1 MPTESTQP
9 AGNPASG
16 ENIEE
21 IYQTIARK
29 VKEGSCV
36 LFIGP
41 AAMLAKNSTGS
52 WQPLTDLC
60 AQYLLK
66 KYNLSL
72 EPGETASLPFVTSLL
87 RIRNLSTDS
96 VLQDDVAGFYKSQAD
111 KAEFHPMLEALTDL
125 RFRIIINT
133 TPDNFITRFY
143 DEIARAYQTD
153 FYNWYKPA
161 PGFNYDFEK
170 NPQVLIYNL
179 FGYYDKPESLVL
191 TYKHQL
197 SYIKK
202 IVSEQQNERLP
213 DALTNAFKDFRYH
226 LFLGFDFED
235 WSLRLLLDTLYK
247 NVRDNIQPYSY
258 PASGGAETGADIRVF
273 FQGEFSMQFPSVDM
287 VTFVNNLVE
296 QYKNLD
302 NQPIGSSNEQPRAQA
317 LILHNAS
324 ADNDGAELLAKYLR
338 TINLKVVTL
347 ADAVGQGDVQAWI
360 RQTLDQSQVVL
371 PLLTVDFFDAAGNP
385 SLPLLDDIIRR
396 NNPRKQ
402 FLVMPIL
409 LKPVSLDGPIGQLDS
424 LRPLDRQP
432 VLGNGQE
439 NKYMAEITDG
449 LKRYVD
455 KLPPRS

>member
-1 MPTESTQP
+1 
-9 AGNPASG
+9 
-16 ENIEE
+16 
-21 IYQTIARK
+21 
-29 VKEGSCV
+29 
-36 LFIGP
+36 
-41 AAMLAKNSTGS
+41 
-52 WQPLTDLC
+52 
-60 AQYLLK
+60 
-66 KYNLSL
+66 
-72 EPGETASLPFVTSLL
+72 
-87 RIRNLSTDS
+87 
-96 VLQDDVAGFYKSQAD
+96 
-111 KAEFHPMLEALTDL
+111 
-125 RFRIIINT
+125 
-133 TPDNFITRFY
+133 
-143 DEIARAYQTD
+143 
-153 FYNWYKPA
+153 
-161 PGFNYDFEK
+161 
-170 NPQVLIYNL
+170 
-179 FGYYDKPESLVL
+179 
-191 TYKHQL
+191 
-197 SYIKK
+197 
-202 IVSEQQNERLP
+202 
-213 DALTNAFKDFRYH
+213 
-226 LFLGFDFED
+226 
-235 WSLRLLLDTLYK
+235 
-247 NVRDNIQPYSY
+247 
-258 PASGGAETGADIRVF
+258 
-273 FQGEFSMQFPSVDM
+273 MQFPSVDM